1 MKMSKTI
8 FVSVIVLLAVTIV
21 AIAVVFNT
29 MKPIVNMI
37 SEKDLEEYTGRYLN
51 EYKILFE
58 TYGPDLGNLSEFDFY
73 LGYPYRVEGV
83 VSKVHGAAIFFYSSS
98 EEEIDVETIEE
109 RIEFYLWPE
118 MKGWWDNS
126 DTFMVLQE
134 HETVT
139 FDASV
144 WPEPIKINPGGHFEI
159 YGTLIYEN
167 RMILKGS
174 NQKEKWLP
182 EIALIEATNQF
193 LWIAREK
200 ALDEAE
206 IRKIEGYSLL
216 RAKAEEIE
224 RKMETGEY
232 GDNWR
237 MKLKDEDEFWQIA
250 EEWDIKAQAARQIR
264 EDVLGPY
271 LEQPAFDPFQEWGM
285 PIILGLIAAAIYGI
299 IEWRFKLLRKRLQRL
314 YRRGRTEKKVKRAK
328 KRRKSGRK

>member
-1 MKMSKTI
+1 MKTSKTI
-8 FVSVIVLLAVTIV
+8 SVSVIVLLAVTII
-21 AIAVVFNT
+21 AIVVIFNT

-37 SEKDLEEYTGRYLN
+37 SREDLEEFTRRYLN

-58 TYGPDLGNLSEFDFY
+58 TYGTDLGNLTEFNFY
-73 LGYPYRVEGV
+73 SGYPYRVKGV

-98 EEEIDVETIEE
+98 EEIIDVETIEE

-118 MKGWWDNS
+118 MKAWWDNS

-144 WPEPIKINPGGHFEI
+144 WPEPIRINPGGHFEI

-167 RMILKGS
+167 RMIVKGS

-182 EIALIEATNQF
+182 EIALIDATNQF

-224 RKMETGEY
+224 RKLKDGEY

-271 LEQPAFDPFQEWGM
+271 LEQPVYDPFREWGK
-285 PIILGLIAAAIYGI
+285 PIILSLIAAAIYGV
-299 IEWRFKLLRKRLQRL
+299 IEWRFKLLTKRV
-314 YRRGRTEKKVKRAK
+314 KKVLRRRRSQEKRKGRKK
-328 KRRKSGRK
+328 KRKPRRK

>member
-1 MKMSKTI
+1 MKKSRKI
-8 FVSVIVLLAVTIV
+8 YVFAIVLLAIAIV
-21 AIAVVFNT
+21 AIVAMLNI
-29 MKPIVNMI
+29 MKPIEMMI
-37 SEKDLEEYTGRYLN
+37 SGKDLEEYTRRYLN
-51 EYKILFE
+51 EYKVLFE
-58 TYGPDLGNLSEFDFY
+58 TYGSDLGNLSEFDFY
-73 LGYPYRVEGV
+73 SGYPYHVKGV
-83 VSKVHGAAIFFYSSS
+83 ISKAHGAAIFFYSSS

-118 MKGWWDNS
+118 MKAWWDNS

-134 HETVT
+134 YETVT

-167 RMILKGS
+167 RMVLKGS
-174 NQKEKWLP
+174 NQKLKWLP
-182 EIALIEATNQF
+182 ETALIDSTNQF

-200 ALDEAE
+200 ALNEAE

-224 RKMETGEY
+224 RKLGTGEY

-237 MKLKDEDEFWQIA
+237 LKLKDEDEFWEIA
-250 EEWDIKAQAARQIR
+250 EEWNIKPQAAREIR

-271 LEQPAFDPFQEWGM
+271 LEQPVYDPFQEWGK
-285 PIILGLIAAAIYGI
+285 PIILSLIAAAIYGV
-299 IEWRFKLLRKRLQRL
+299 IEWRFKLLSKRLQKVL
-314 YRRGRTEKKVKRAK
+314 RRGKSKGKRKRPK
-328 KRRKSGRK
+328 KR